1 MSDNSGNKGEDKL
14 LFCSFCGKNQNEVT
28 KLIAGPSVYI
38 CNECI
43 DLCNDIIQEEIK
55 ESVETEEKKS
65 FPVPK
70 EIKALLDEYVIGQEE
85 AKKNLSVAVYNHYK
99 RLREE
104 EKTNKK
110 HEVELTKSNI
120 LLLGPTGSGKTLL
133 AQTLARLLEVPF
145 TIADATTLTEA
156 GYVGED
162 VENIIQKLLQ
172 KCDNDIEKA
181 QLGIVYIDEIDK
193 IARKSDNPSIT
204 RDVSGEGVQQALLKL
219 IEGTV
224 VRLPQGLQQ
233 SPGRKHPQAP
243 ATEIDTT
250 NILFIVGGAFIDI
263 EKIIKKR
270 VSPNASIGFGGDINT
285 SDIAK
290 NELITQLMPDD
301 LMKYG
306 LIPELIGRLSIHVGL
321 HELNKE
327 QLLEVLTETKN
338 SVILQFKYLFKLD
351 SIELE
356 FNTDAL
362 DAIVEN
368 CLEYKTGARGLR
380 SVVEKALL
388 ETQFDLPAMREKG
401 INKII
406 VTRDTVKNNGRPIL
420 VYDKEE
426 KPVTNDK

>member
-1 MSDNSGNKGEDKL
+1 MAEEENQELECN
-14 LFCSFCGKNQNEVT
+14 FCSKKRTEVV
-28 KLIAGPSVYI
+28 KLVAGAGVYI
-38 CNECI
+38 CDECI
-43 DLCNDIIQEEIK
+43 NLCYDIIKDEKQKTIK
-55 ESVETEEKKS
+55 DVESVIPSEL
-65 FPVPK
+65 K
-70 EIKALLDEYVIGQEE
+70 EFLDCYIIGQDT
-85 AKKNLSVAVYNHYK
+85 AKRVLGVAIYNHYK
-99 RLREE
+99 RI
-104 EKTNKK
+104 K
-110 HEVELTKSNI
+110 HPSDKIELEKSNI
-120 LLLGPTGSGKTLL
+120 LLLGPSGCGKTLL
-133 AQTLARLLEVPF
+133 ARTISKYLDVPF
-145 TIADATTLTEA
+145 AIADATTLTEA
-156 GYVGED
+156 GYVGDD
-162 VENIIQKLLQ
+162 VENVIVRLLQ
-172 KCDNDIEKA
+172 SADGDVEAAKH
-181 QLGIVYIDEIDK
+181 GIVYIDEIDK
-193 IARKSDNPSIT
+193 KSRKSENTSIT

-224 VRLPQGLQQ
+224 VRLPQDLRQ

-250 NILFIVGGAFIDI
+250 DILFIVGGAFIDI

-285 SDIAK
+285 SDVAK

-301 LMKYG
+301 LMKFG

-351 SIELE
+351 GIELE
-356 FNTDAL
+356 FNADAL
-362 DAIVEN
+362 EAIVES

-406 VTRDTVKNNGRPIL
+406 VTRDTVENNGRPIL

-426 KPVTNDK
+426 KPLTNDK

>member
-1 MSDNSGNKGEDKL
+1 MQNK
-14 LFCSFCGKNQNEVT
+14 
-28 KLIAGPSVYI
+28 
-38 CNECI
+38 
-43 DLCNDIIQEEIK
+43 
-55 ESVETEEKKS
+55 
-65 FPVPK
+65 
-70 EIKALLDEYVIGQEE
+70 
-85 AKKNLSVAVYNHYK
+85 
-99 RLREE
+99 
-104 EKTNKK
+104 
-110 HEVELTKSNI
+110 
-120 LLLGPTGSGKTLL
+120 
-133 AQTLARLLEVPF
+133 
-145 TIADATTLTEA
+145 
-156 GYVGED
+156 
-162 VENIIQKLLQ
+162 
-172 KCDNDIEKA
+172 
-181 QLGIVYIDEIDK
+181 
-193 IARKSDNPSIT
+193 
-204 RDVSGEGVQQALLKL
+204 QALLKL

-224 VRLPQGLQQ
+224 VRLPQDLRQ

-285 SDIAK
+285 SDVAK

-351 SIELE
+351 GIELE
-356 FNTDAL
+356 FNIDAL
-362 DAIVEN
+362 DAIVES

-388 ETQFDLPAMREKG
+388 ETQFDLPAMRGKG

-406 VTRDTVKNNGRPIL
+406 VTRDTVENNGRPIL

-426 KPVTNDK
+426 KPVTNGK

>member
-1 MSDNSGNKGEDKL
+1 MAEEENQELECN
-14 LFCSFCGKNQNEVT
+14 FCSKKRTEVV
-28 KLIAGPSVYI
+28 KLVAGAGVYI
-38 CNECI
+38 CDECI
-43 DLCNDIIQEEIK
+43 VLCHDIIKDEKQKSFKEV
-55 ESVETEEKKS
+55 ESVIPSEL
-65 FPVPK
+65 K
-70 EIKALLDEYVIGQEE
+70 EFLDCYVIGQDI
-85 AKKNLSVAVYNHYK
+85 AKRVLGVAIYNHYK
-99 RLREE
+99 RI
-104 EKTNKK
+104 K
-110 HEVELTKSNI
+110 HPSDKIELEKSNI
-120 LLLGPTGSGKTLL
+120 LLLGPSGCGKTLL
-133 AQTLARLLEVPF
+133 ARTISKYLDVPF
-145 TIADATTLTEA
+145 AIADATTLTEA
-156 GYVGED
+156 GYVGDD
-162 VENIIQKLLQ
+162 VENVIVRLLQ
-172 KCDNDIEKA
+172 SADGDVEAA
-181 QLGIVYIDEIDK
+181 QRGIVYIDEIDK
-193 IARKSDNPSIT
+193 KSRKSENTSIT

-224 VRLPQGLQQ
+224 VRLPQDLRQ

-285 SDIAK
+285 SDVAK

-301 LMKYG
+301 LMKFG

-327 QLLEVLTETKN
+327 QLLEVLTNTKN
-338 SVILQFKYLFKLD
+338 SVILQFKYLFKID
-351 SIELE
+351 GIELE
-356 FNTDAL
+356 FNTDSL
-362 DAIVEN
+362 DAIVDS

-388 ETQFDLPAMREKG
+388 ETQFDLPAMRTKG

-406 VTRDTVKNNGRPIL
+406 VTRDTVDNNGQPIL